1 MTLAPWNVLAS
12 GKFLFD
18 AEEENERE
26 LQTQDGPGLVVQPV
40 KIGVNG
46 KKVSRALEKV
56 TEVGTKKF
64 T

>member
-26 LQTQDGPGLVVQPV
+26 LQTQNGPGLVV